1 MVDCRNVPQ
10 CLARYD
16 VSGPP
21 DIGAAPEQSRQA
33 RGIVLCTLS
42 ALSFSVLPFL
52 ANAAY
57 GAGVDLAELLLI
69 RFLFAATVLWLI
81 VAVRRPARPRSRHV
95 VLGLALGGGC
105 YAVQSAL
112 YFAALPYNG
121 PSLTTLL
128 LYTFP
133 AVVFVVSLGRNRDTA
148 SAAQVLALVLALGGV
163 TAVLLGAGEGTLQP
177 LGVMLGLA
185 TALAYS
191 TYILIGDAV
200 DPAVDR
206 TLLGALVCSGALV
219 TYAVVNLASGGPT
232 LSFDPAGW
240 WWAGSL
246 GLLSTAF
253 ALTAFFAGM
262 RLVGASR
269 ASIVSCVEPVAT
281 VLIGVSL
288 FDDRL
293 GAVQLVGA
301 VGVVAAVVLLQWRSP
316 IRDPQIGGQGS
327 AGHSPEGSG

>member
-1 MVDCRNVPQ
+1 MVDCRDVPR
-10 CLARYD
+10 LLGSD
-16 VSGPP
+16 VSRSSEIAVDRAGR
-21 DIGAAPEQSRQA
+21 RQA
-33 RGIVLCTLS
+33 GGIVLCILS
-42 ALSFSVLPFL
+42 ALSFAVLPFL

-57 GAGVDLAELLLI
+57 GAGVGLTELLLI
-69 RFLFAATVLWLI
+69 RFFVAAIVLWLI

-95 VLGLALGGGC
+95 ALGLALGGGC
-105 YAVQSAL
+105 YALQSAL

-133 AVVFVVSLGRNRDTA
+133 VVVFVVSLGRNRETA
-148 SAAQVLALVLALGGV
+148 SPAQLLALVLALGGV
-163 TAVLLGAGEGTLQP
+163 AAVLLGAGSGALHP
-177 LGVMLGLA
+177 VGVALGLA
-185 TALAYS
+185 TALAYA
-191 TYILIGDAV
+191 TYILIGDTI

-206 TLLGALVCSGALV
+206 TLLGALVCTGALV
-219 TYAVVNLASGGPT
+219 TYAVVNLTSGGTT
-232 LSFDPAGW
+232 LSFEPAGW
-240 WWAGSL
+240 LWAALL
-246 GLLSTAF
+246 GLISTAF

-262 RLVGASR
+262 RLIGAAR
-269 ASIVSCVEPVAT
+269 ASIVSCIEPVAT

-293 GAVQLVGA
+293 GTVQLLGA

-316 IRDPQIGGQGS
+316 ARNPQIGGQGS